1 MRLSVLATLLLVI
14 QTMAHSQSTD
24 AVANRIL
31 KGADARRAAQLYL
44 PRNRGALGYSQ
55 NGKRTLQDHVRLE
68 VALVDG
74 KEMLSW
80 PVLSMLA
87 EEQITGSN
95 VTRLDFSVPAEYSGL
110 TGNQNQ
116 SKESSGY
123 HDRLYIDRPV

>member
-1 MRLSVLATLLLVI
+1 MQPNCTSLEMVERWVTL
-14 QTMAHSQSTD
+14 
-24 AVANRIL
+24 
-31 KGADARRAAQLYL
+31 K
-44 PRNRGALGYSQ
+44 

-68 VALVDG
+68 VALLDG

-110 TGNQNQ
+110 TGPR
-116 SKESSGY
+116 KARDTTTGY
-123 HDRLYIDRPV
+123 ISIGPFRSTAHWGYC

>member
-80 PVLSMLA
+80 PVLSIAALQGIRISPRKA
-87 EEQITGSN
+87 PDTTTGYISIGPFRS
-95 VTRLDFSVPAEYSGL
+95 TAHW
-110 TGNQNQ
+110 
-116 SKESSGY
+116 GY
-123 HDRLYIDRPV
+123 C